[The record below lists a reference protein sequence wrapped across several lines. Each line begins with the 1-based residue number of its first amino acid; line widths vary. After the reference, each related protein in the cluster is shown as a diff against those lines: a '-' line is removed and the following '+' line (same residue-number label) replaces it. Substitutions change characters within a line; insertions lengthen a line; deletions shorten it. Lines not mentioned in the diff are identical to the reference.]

1 MKFAL
6 LVIIGVVF
14 CGCVNNSG
22 DSNPLLRTIADV
34 NSSDAE
40 AIGCLRKMSA
50 EPAKEK
56 ISFWLKIIQDSRYSD
71 FRRREC
77 LFELFSRHVV
87 SGMPVNELQ
96 RLNHVL
102 KFSSSNL
109 TDVSPFAIKTPIRSR
124 NTGSIYMFQNF
135 HWNPPVGPA
144 SNPSRW
150 DLGQ

>member
-1 MKFAL
+1 
-6 LVIIGVVF
+6 
-14 CGCVNNSG
+14 
-22 DSNPLLRTIADV
+22 
-34 NSSDAE
+34 
-40 AIGCLRKMSA
+40 MSA

-77 LFELFSRHVV
+77 LFELFRRYVV

-96 RLNHVL
+96 RLKHVL

-124 NTGSIYMFQNF
+124 NTGSIYMFQNALLAKEEAAIYLKLSTGIPQSDLLQILQGG
-135 HWNPPVGPA
+135 NLGGNAVIQEVGI
-144 SNPSRW
+144 SRP
-150 DLGQ
+150 DKK